1 MSVVVEIN
9 NLIKDYGNFRAVDGL
24 NLSIAKGE
32 VFGFLGPNGAGK
44 STTIRMMLTLI
55 APTSG
60 SIKFFGEDLLK
71 NRKSLLAKI
80 GSIVEKPDF
89 YKFLSARKNLEL
101 LSTVSG
107 GNITKNKIDEV
118 IELVGLKG
126 REQDKVGAY
135 SFGMKQRLGIAH
147 ALLNDPELIILDE
160 PTTGLDPHGIIDIRN
175 LITHLA
181 KDKGITIF
189 LSSHILS
196 EIEMIA
202 SSMAIINKGKTVA
215 QGNVKELMD
224 AEKSILRFT
233 TDNALLCKDIINNKF
248 KTESVIVND
257 AILEFGGKSSEIP
270 LLIRTFTEQGIN
282 IYEVNKRTKLEDL
295 FLRLTEN

>member
-1 MSVVVEIN
+1 MSAVVEIN

-24 NLSIAKGE
+24 NLSIGKGE

-55 APTSG
+55 SPTSG
-60 SIKFFGEDLLK
+60 SIKFFGEDLIHHRNK
-71 NRKSLLAKI
+71 LLAKI

-101 LSTVSG
+101 LSAVSG
-107 GNITKNKIDEV
+107 GKITRSKIDEV
-118 IELVGLKG
+118 IELVGLNG
-126 REQDKVGAY
+126 REHDKVSAY

-147 ALLNDPELIILDE
+147 ALMNDPELIILDE

-181 KDKGITIF
+181 KNKGITVF

-202 SSMAIINKGKTVA
+202 TSMAIINKGKTVA

-233 TDNALLCKDIINNKF
+233 TDNTLLCKDIIHTKF
-248 KTESVIVND
+248 KTESVAVSD
-257 AILEFGGKSSEIP
+257 TILEFSGKSSEIP
-270 LLIRTFTEQGIN
+270 LLIKSFSEQGIN